1 MMQDQEPLMHGNDSR
16 EYKFYP
22 KVLGLALD
30 VLLEDASFDVAAY
43 LQLME
48 EERPSPKS
56 DDIDNLFI
64 EQIRNDVREEKWDSL
79 IHCD

>member
-30 VLLEDASFDVAAY
+30 VILEDASFDIAAY
-43 LQLME
+43 LELME
-48 EERPSPKS
+48 
-56 DDIDNLFI
+56 D
-64 EQIRNDVREEKWDSL
+64 
-79 IHCD
+79 